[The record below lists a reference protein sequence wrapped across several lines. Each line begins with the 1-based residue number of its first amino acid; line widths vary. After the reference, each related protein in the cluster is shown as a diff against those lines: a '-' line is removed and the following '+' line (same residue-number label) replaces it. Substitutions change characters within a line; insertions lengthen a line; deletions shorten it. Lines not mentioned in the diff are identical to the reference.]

1 MSKLP
6 KRAMKIL
13 LVDESANDRAH
24 FVRMFR
30 QYPAKDAEATA
41 ILSVDCDVFEAKDF
55 DEAGTLFSSLHPDL
69 IMIGL
74 HQPSNTAGREFCRLV
89 RQSEEKRHTGVVFI
103 AFPEAGDENLSV
115 ECLELGADDFI
126 RSEVSPREMLAR
138 INVVLRMKAMTDE
151 LRSANHRLEVLS
163 LTDELT
169 GLHNMRSFNAEY
181 NKLLHACGTQKTA
194 MGVLMMDL
202 DHFKS
207 VNDTANHLVGS
218 FVISQVG
225 KLILYSKIFGPDA
238 CAARYGGDEYIICC
252 PSPSGMDMVRRA
264 EALRQLIEK
273 AVFKKDGFVTKITS
287 SIGVSFVE
295 PGFDGKADDPIK
307 AADVMLYRS
316 KEAGR
321 NRVSGMVLRYPVDFD
336 HVGRSHLID
345 GNASGDDDGV
355 TRFNNLKVF
364 K

>member
-1 MSKLP
+1 
-6 KRAMKIL
+6 MKIL
-13 LVDESANDRAH
+13 LVDESATDRTH
-24 FVRMFR
+24 FAQMFR
-30 QYPAKDAEATA
+30 LQAKDATSPFSAGCE
-41 ILSVDCDVFEAKDF
+41 VYEAKDF
-55 DEAGTLFSSLHPDL
+55 DEAGVLFSSLHPDL

-74 HQPSNTAGREFCRLV
+74 HQPSSSGGREFCRLV
-89 RQSEEKRHTGVVFI
+89 RQSEDKRHTGVVFI
-103 AFPEAGDENLSV
+103 AYPEAGDENLSV

-126 RSEVSPREMLAR
+126 RSQVASREMLAR

-181 NKLLHACGTQKTA
+181 NKMLHRCGGKELA
-194 MGVLMMDL
+194 MGVVMMDL

-225 KLILYSKIFGPDA
+225 KLILYSKLFGPDA

-252 PSPSGMDMVRRA
+252 PTASGAEMIARA

-273 AVFKKDGFVTKITS
+273 AVFRKDGFVMKVTS
-287 SIGVSFVE
+287 SIGVSFVD

-316 KEAGR
+316 KEEGR
-321 NRVSGMVLRYPVDFD
+321 NTVSGMYLRYPVDFD

-345 GNASGDDDGV
+345 GNTSSDDDSV
-355 TRFNNLKVF
+355 PRSNYLKIL